1 MKVKEKTTYQRI
13 EQWFE
18 SMVGI
23 ALKIYGHPFTFVV
36 ALLVVIFFFVQ
47 SVKNYVH
54 LQDLVRDIIL
64 SISFLSFFIIQ
75 RAVNKTTTAIRI
87 KINELIASHD
97 KASND
102 LLAIEEKT
110 ESELEELADKHTDT
124 HQSSP
129 TNISS

>member
-1 MKVKEKTTYQRI
+1 MKEKSTYQRI

-36 ALLVVIFFFVQ
+36 ALLLVIFFLVQ
-47 SVKNYVH
+47 SIKNYAN

-64 SISFLSFFIIQ
+64 SITFLSFFIIQ

-87 KINELIASHD
+87 KMNELIASHD

-110 ESELEELADKHTDT
+110 ESELEELAAEHKTKVGKT
-124 HQSSP
+124 
-129 TNISS
+129 TAKNAL

>member
-1 MKVKEKTTYQRI
+1 
-13 EQWFE
+13 
-18 SMVGI
+18 MVGI

-54 LQDLVRDIIL
+54 LQDLVRDFIL

-110 ESELEELADKHTDT
+110 ESELEELADE
-124 HQSSP
+124 HQTKVSK
-129 TNISS
+129 TTENNIS

>member
-1 MKVKEKTTYQRI
+1 MKEKTTYQRI

-18 SMVGI
+18 SMVGM

-36 ALLVVIFFFVQ
+36 AFLLVIFFLVQ
-47 SVKNYVH
+47 SVKNYTH

-64 SISFLSFFIIQ
+64 SITFLSFFIIQ

-87 KINELIASHD
+87 KINELIVSHD

-102 LLAIEEKT
+102 LLTIEEKT
-110 ESELEELADKHTDT
+110 ESELEELADEHTT
-124 HQSSP
+124 KVSK
-129 TNISS
+129 TTENNAY